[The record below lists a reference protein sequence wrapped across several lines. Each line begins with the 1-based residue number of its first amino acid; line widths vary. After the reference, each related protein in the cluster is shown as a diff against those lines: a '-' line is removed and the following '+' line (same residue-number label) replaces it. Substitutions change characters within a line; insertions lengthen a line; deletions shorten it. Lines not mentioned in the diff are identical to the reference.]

1 MTLPRFVDRKRA
13 DRPGGAVTRPMV
25 LFAGASLLAVIAL
38 GFTATAILRRQARGE
53 AMRDAKEI
61 TRLAGEGIAQPAL
74 SDRLLAGDR
83 AAQASF
89 DHAMRTRVLK
99 DPVVRIKLWTLD
111 GRIVYSDER
120 PLVGRRFALE
130 PEVVSAVRK
139 RVVDA
144 DVSDLTR
151 PENRYERHFGKLLEV
166 YLPIEAP
173 SGRPL
178 LFEAYVRF
186 EAISASEQRLFS
198 RFAPALSAALLLLW
212 LVQLP
217 LAWSLAQR
225 LRQRQREREALL
237 QRAIDSSAL
246 ERRRI
251 AQHLHD
257 GVVQELAGV
266 SYALA
271 AAGDRLERAGPPG
284 TADVVRDAGAATRR
298 AVRELRALLIG
309 IYPPSLQRSG
319 LEAAVSDLLAPLSA
333 RGIAVEAEI
342 GDHLALAPETEELI
356 FRSAQEALRNV
367 AKHADPSR
375 VAVSVSRSNGSVV
388 LAVRDDGRGF
398 DPAARAAESQ
408 SLGLRLLEDL
418 LDEHQGLLEIHSGVG
433 RGTLVRVEL
442 AAG

>member
-1 MTLPRFVDRKRA
+1 MALARLVGRTGVVRS
-13 DRPGGAVTRPMV
+13 GGAVGGPM
-25 LFAGASLLAVIAL
+25 LWFAGASLLAVIAL

-53 AMRDAKEI
+53 AIRDAKEI
-61 TRLAGEGIAQPAL
+61 TRLAGEGIAEPAL
-74 SDRLLAGDR
+74 NARLLAGDR
-83 AAQASF
+83 AAQSSF

-130 PEVVSAVRK
+130 PEVMSAVRK
-139 RVVDA
+139 RVVAA
-144 DVSDLTR
+144 DVSDLSR
-151 PENRYERHFGKLLEV
+151 PENRYERRFGKLLEV

-173 SGRPL
+173 GGRRL
-178 LFEAYVRF
+178 LFEDYVRYG
-186 EAISASEQRLFS
+186 AISASQERLFS
-198 RFAPALSAALLLLW
+198 RFAPALGAALLLLW

-217 LAWSLAQR
+217 LAWSLSQR

-237 QRAIDSSAL
+237 ERAIDSSAT

-257 GVVQELAGV
+257 GVVQDLAGV

-271 AAGDRLERAGPPG
+271 AAADRLERAGPRPL
-284 TADVVRDAGAATRR
+284 AEVVRDAAASTRR
-298 AVRELRALLIG
+298 ALRELRGLLIG

-342 GDHLALAPETEELI
+342 GDDLALAPETEELI
-356 FRSAQEALRNV
+356 FRSAQEALRKV

-388 LAVRDDGRGF
+388 LAVSDDGRGF
-398 DPAARAAESQ
+398 DPAARAADSP
-408 SLGLRLLEDL
+408 SLGLRMLEDL
-418 LDEHQGLLEIHSGVG
+418 VEEHQGRLEVHSDAG
-433 RGTLVRVEL
+433 RGTVVTVEL
-442 AAG
+442 AAR